1 MFRGSLI
8 FTNFALK
15 KDVQLKKIH
24 LFRFASIG
32 LVFILFFSS
41 WLSSARIGSPGLD
54 FFTKIVWLNF
64 WLVTLAGIGI
74 FSTAITEEKEEETLP
89 LLKLAGISSLG
100 LLLGKSTVRAV
111 RIILLILAQLP
122 FLILAVALGGITP
135 LQIFATLLAMVAY
148 VILISNLALLCSV
161 YARRSGTA
169 IALVMILLFF
179 LFVLPILLS
188 ETLANLQSRGLIDSQ
203 GFIAQGIESIHH
215 LSQQISVIE
224 RFQTILQVGFKESV
238 LSMQVVSNIMIG
250 VVAFFAAWACFEPWS
265 LRTDAGR
272 VSNPKPSLK
281 TRLRNSR
288 PGQMAFVWKEFQFNS
303 GGKQAFIL
311 KLVIY
316 PLLVVLITAGGMFL
330 DGFSSVSF
338 ISSYSWRGM
347 MSTSLLLLSAGF
359 IVESTLYVSQ
369 MFRDEHRQKM
379 LPLMLLLPHSLSR
392 IIYEKT
398 VGLSLALIPVASGI
412 LLIVILAPDSLLEMV
427 DISWQ
432 IYIPL
437 IMVQYIVFLHL
448 LAYYSLVV
456 RWGALAIAIG
466 SLILLQACLTPFLQ
480 IMYFFFHFSIGANG
494 IIMPA
499 FYLSLISCVVLQFL
513 ISGKLRQ
520 IAAEE

>member
-15 KDVQLKKIH
+15 KDVQLQKMH
-24 LFRFASIG
+24 LFRFACIG

-41 WLSSARIGSPGLD
+41 WLNSARIGSPGLD

-64 WLVTLAGIGI
+64 WLVTLAGVGI

-122 FLILAVALGGITP
+122 FLMLAVALGGITP
-135 LQIFATLLAMVAY
+135 LQIFASLFAMVAY

-169 IALVMILLFF
+169 IALVLIVLFF
-179 LFVLPILLS
+179 LFVLPMLLS
-188 ETLANLQSRGLIDSQ
+188 ETVTNLQSRGLINPQ
-203 GFIAQGIESIHH
+203 GVIAQGVEIIHQ

-224 RFQTILQVGFKESV
+224 RFQKILQVGFNDSV
-238 LSMQVVSNIMIG
+238 LSMQVLSNALIGFVS
-250 VVAFFAAWACFEPWS
+250 FFAAWACFEHCS
-265 LRTDAGR
+265 LRGETDQASDQNR
-272 VSNPKPSLK
+272 SMKM
-281 TRLRNSR
+281 RLRNSR

-311 KLVIY
+311 KLIIY
-316 PLLVVLITAGGMFL
+316 PLLVILITVGGMLL
-330 DGFSSVSF
+330 DDYSSVAF

-347 MSTSLLLLSAGF
+347 MSTSLMLLSAGF
-359 IVESTLYVSQ
+359 VIESTLYVSQ

-379 LPLMLLLPHSLSR
+379 LPLIVLLPHTLSR

-398 VGLSLALIPVASGI
+398 VGLSLALIPAVSGI
-412 LLIVILAPDSLLEMV
+412 LLIIVLTPDILLDIV
-427 DISWQ
+427 DIAWQ

-437 IMVQYIVFLHL
+437 ILVQYIVFLHL

-456 RWGALAIAIG
+456 RWGALAFAIG
-466 SLILLQACLTPFLQ
+466 SLILVQACLAPFLQ

-499 FYLSLISCVVLQFL
+499 FYLSLIICVLLQFL